1 MKAVALKDF
10 GQPVELV
17 ELDVPTPGAGQ
28 VLVKVR
34 AASVNGFDVAVSNG
48 YLQGMM
54 EHNFPVV
61 IGKDFAGVVEA
72 LGEGVT
78 EFSVGDRVFGVVGGA
93 ALGDGSFGEFAVV
106 SATTGIA
113 RIPAGID
120 FSEAAALGLAGTAA
134 ADSVSA
140 ANLGSGS
147 VVLVA
152 GATGGVGQQAV
163 QLAAKA
169 GATVIATA
177 HSPEEQAK
185 VSALGAASTVDYTGD
200 VAAQVRSAHAEGA
213 DVVLHFAGD
222 PAALAGALKPGGA
235 LVSTLVMDPS
245 QVQIDDAT
253 VVPIFAQSTTA
264 TLEAIAAGH
273 SEGVTT
279 VTIQRE
285 YSLDEAPAA
294 LTDFTQGTLG
304 KLVITID

>member
-17 ELDVPTPGAGQ
+17 ELDVPAPGAGQ
-28 VLVKVR
+28 VLVKVK
-34 AASVNGFDVAVSNG
+34 AASVNGFDIAVSNG

-54 EHNFPVV
+54 EHRFPVV
-61 IGKDFAGVVEA
+61 IGKDFAGTVEA

-78 EFSVGDRVFGVVGGA
+78 AFAVGDRVFGVVAGA
-93 ALGDGSFGEFAVV
+93 ALGDGSFGEFVVV

-113 RIPAGID
+113 HIPDGVA
-120 FSEAAALGLAGTAA
+120 FTQAAALGLAGTAA
-134 ADSVSA
+134 TDSVDA
-140 ANLGSGS
+140 ASIASGT
-147 VVLVA
+147 VVVVA

-177 HSPEEQAK
+177 HSPEEEAK
-185 VSALGAASTVDYTGD
+185 VRELGAASVVDYTGD
-200 VAAQVRSAHAEGA
+200 VAALVREAHPEGA
-213 DVVLHFAGD
+213 DAVLHFAGD
-222 PAALAGALKPGGA
+222 PVALSGALKSGGT
-235 LVSTLVMDPS
+235 LVSTLIMDPS
-245 QVQIDDAT
+245 QVQLEEVT

-264 TLEAIAAGH
+264 TLERIAQSHADGAA
-273 SEGVTT
+273 T

-285 YSLDEAPAA
+285 YPLDQATAA
-294 LTDFTQGTLG
+294 LADFTQGTLG